1 MSESEIQRRNQQ
13 KFSNFCSEI
22 ESLLEDGTPRLFFSF
37 EIGYFYFYLIFIYF
51 MNEIILDMKRKMKK
65 MKINNNY

>member
-22 ESLLEDGTPRLFFSF
+22 ESLLEDGTSRLFFSF
-37 EIGYFYFYLIFIYF
+37 EIGYFYFYLIFILFHERNNFRYEEK
-51 MNEIILDMKRKMKK
+51 NEKNENK
-65 MKINNNY
+65 